1 MFRRLLVTLV
11 FALPVQFIWAAVAPY
26 CALEAEQA
34 AFHVGHHAHASDSKA
49 QDLPASQ
56 ERDPSASAD
65 GLDHADC
72 SQCHVSFA
80 QFASGT
86 RAPQE
91 PQAEGG
97 VAVSPSARYSSIAD
111 QNIERPKWTRA
122 S

>member
-1 MFRRLLVTLV
+1 MFRRLLVALV

-34 AFHVGHHAHASDSKA
+34 SFHVGHHVHAPDSKA

-56 ERDPSASAD
+56 ERDPSASAA
-65 GLDHADC
+65 GLDDADC
-72 SQCHVSFA
+72 SQCHVNLA

-86 RAPQE
+86 SASQE
-91 PQAEGG
+91 PQPGLG
-97 VAVSPSARYSSIAD
+97 VAASPSARYSSIAD